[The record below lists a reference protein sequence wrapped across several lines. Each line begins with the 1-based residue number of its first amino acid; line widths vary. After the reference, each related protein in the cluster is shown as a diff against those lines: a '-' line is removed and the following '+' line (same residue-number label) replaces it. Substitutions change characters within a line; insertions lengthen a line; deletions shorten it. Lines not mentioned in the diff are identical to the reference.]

1 MQHQSLM
8 SRYLQNAAPPTR
20 SPHALRLCFDYSQS
34 ENRTALDTVVIES
47 TATRPNRES
56 LEEGFK
62 VKSQQME
69 CQLQSLRGKIN
80 ELEVKLGRHPS
91 MGEIELKTRSESERR
106 RFKDSKVQELYE
118 KAIKDAHEQPE
129 LKMF

>member
-1 MQHQSLM
+1 M
-8 SRYLQNAAPPTR
+8 
-20 SPHALRLCFDYSQS
+20 
-34 ENRTALDTVVIES
+34 IES

-69 CQLQSLRGKIN
+69 CQLQSLKGKID
-80 ELEVKLGRHPS
+80 ELEVKLGRHSS
-91 MGEIELKTRSESERR
+91 MGEIELKPRSESERR

-118 KAIKDAHEQPE
+118 KAIKDA
-129 LKMF
+129 